1 MLIRTLIDGITRV
14 LGVMT
19 RRRRIAPQALP
30 GSDSVK
36 VNLGC
41 GLAVASGWWNVDASL
56 NALIAGWPSFLHRI
70 TYRASGSSR
79 YYSEEQYRTLLRENR
94 FVHHDLGDSIP
105 FQSSTVDYVYTSHF
119 LEHLFEKEGAQ
130 LLREACR
137 VLRPGG
143 TIRVCV
149 PDLAYAVELYRQ
161 GHKEQMLRDYFFV
174 EDMGSYLARH
184 KYMYDFE
191 LLSKVLLAAG
201 FQDVTR
207 CGYRQGTVPDIELL
221 DNRPDE
227 TLFVEARR
235 PAAIS

>member
-1 MLIRTLIDGITRV
+1 MLTRTLIDGITRI

-19 RRRRIAPQALP
+19 RRRRIAPEALA
-30 GSDSVK
+30 GSESIK

-41 GLAVASGWWNVDASL
+41 GLAVAPGWWNVDASL

-79 YYSEEQYRTLLRENR
+79 YYTEEQYRALLRENR

-105 FQSSTVDYVYTSHF
+105 FQSETVDYVYTSHF

-130 LLREACR
+130 LLKEACR
-137 VLRPGG
+137 VLKPGG

-161 GHKEQMLRDYFFV
+161 GDKERVLRDYFFV
-174 EDMGSYLARH
+174 EDMGSFLARH

-191 LLSKVLLAAG
+191 LLRKALLAAG

-207 CGYRQGTVPDIELL
+207 CRYRQGTVPDIELL
-221 DNRPDE
+221 DNRPED
-227 TLFVEARR
+227 TLFMEARKSS
-235 PAAIS
+235 AIR